1 MGQVILELDD
11 VTLRKAAELAAR
23 KGVPLAAFLA
33 HQIDELV
40 AANDRYERAKAS
52 VASLFPETATGDGP
66 LAVDD
71 PQRFFDR
78 FQQRPPS
85 GSARSWTRDDI
96 YDRHS
101 HRQAES
107 DG

>member
-33 HQIDELV
+33 RQIDELV

-52 VASLFPETATGDGP
+52 VAQLFPETTTGDGP
-66 LAVDD
+66 LTVDD

-78 FQQRPPS
+78 FQARPPASS
-85 GSARSWTRDDI
+85 GRTWSREDV

-101 HRQAES
+101 HWQAES
-107 DG
+107 DD